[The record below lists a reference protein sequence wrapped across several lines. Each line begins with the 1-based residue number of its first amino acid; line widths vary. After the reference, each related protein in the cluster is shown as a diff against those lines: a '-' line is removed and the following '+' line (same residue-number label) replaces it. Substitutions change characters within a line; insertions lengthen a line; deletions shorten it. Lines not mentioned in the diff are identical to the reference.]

1 MCGAGSRVNPGAG
14 GGPGAAAGTGL
25 TDVSYSTNTANA
37 LIHLYRAEVGKMT
50 AYRQRLDMTTNW
62 SVVTT
67 AGLASFALGD
77 ATNSHA
83 TFLFAMF
90 MNYFF
95 LRLEAR
101 RFRTFEIAHHR
112 VRIMERFF
120 YPAMLGDK
128 VDPGWHHCCW
138 PNWRTAQPH
147 DPRRRARL
155 ATEPQLPVDLHGG
168 AGGVAGETGPRSAQ
182 GLDPGIPGG
191 VLAGRHRQFSRLAG
205 VPGGGRVLRVPD
217 LAGRPRRPH
226 LPLEE
231 G

>member
-1 MCGAGSRVNPGAG
+1 MPGKG
-14 GGPGAAAGTGL
+14 GGQGAVAPEGL
-25 TDVSYSTNTANA
+25 TEVSYSTNQANA

-77 ATNSHA
+77 VNNSHA

-101 RFRTFEIAHHR
+101 RFRTYEIAHHR
-112 VRIMERFF
+112 VRLMERFF

-128 VDPGWHHCCW
+128 VDPHWHQLLLAELAKPRSPMSRNDALGWRLGRNYLW
-138 PNWRTAQPH
+138 IYTAVL
-147 DPRRRARL
+147 L
-155 ATEPQLPVDLHGG
+155 AWFAKLDMQLPKGFQLELPAAFELADIGNFPGWAVFL
-168 AGGVAGETGPRSAQ
+168 GVFSFYGY
-182 GLDPGIPGG
+182 LIW
-191 VLAGRHRQFSRLAG
+191 LAVRAYRTY
-205 VPGGGRVLRVPD
+205 
-217 LAGRPRRPH
+217 
-226 LPLEE
+226 PLEE